1 MQETLHAASMPT
13 PAEQAGQVFSLIQP
27 ELAGIER
34 GFKQQ
39 LSSNVQIIENIGKY
53 LSESGGKRIRPA
65 LLILASKL
73 SGSAQPQS
81 VTALGVVMEMIHTAT
96 LVHDDIIDR
105 AEIRRGRPST
115 NARWG
120 NEIAV
125 LMGDW
130 LYMTAFSMT
139 LAERNLEI
147 LGILTTLTR
156 LMTEGEL
163 QQLELRGRSDITEEQ
178 HFEVIRRKTA
188 YLFSACAEVGGI
200 LAGVS
205 RAEQEALRDY
215 GMNIGTAFQMVD
227 DILDF
232 TASEAKLGKPVGG
245 DLRDGKVTLPL
256 IRALACSDG
265 NARQLVETVIREAE
279 FHSVPFSAIR
289 ELIETSH
296 SLADARDEAER
307 YARRARQNL
316 QVFPATSYREALM
329 DITHFIVSREN

>member
-1 MQETLHAASMPT
+1 MQDTLNDITPLT
-13 PAEQAGQVFSLIQP
+13 PAEQARQVFSLIQP
-27 ELAGIER
+27 ELWEVESELKR
-34 GFKQQ
+34 Q
-39 LSSNVQIIENIGKY
+39 LSSEVQIVGNIGKY

-73 SGSAQPQS
+73 SGNPRPEG
-81 VTALGVVMEMIHTAT
+81 VTSLGVVMEMIHTAT
-96 LVHDDIIDR
+96 LVHDDIIDG
-105 AEIRRGRPST
+105 ADTRRGRPST
-115 NARWG
+115 NSRWG

-130 LYMTAFSMT
+130 LYMTAFSLT
-139 LAERNLEI
+139 LAERNFEVLD
-147 LGILTTLTR
+147 ILTTLTR

-163 QQLELRGRSDITEEQ
+163 LQLELRGRADITEAQ

-215 GMNIGTAFQMVD
+215 GMNIGIAFQMID

-232 TASEAKLGKPVGG
+232 TASEEKLGKPVGG

-256 IRALACSDG
+256 IRALARSDG
-265 NARQLVETVIREAE
+265 HARELVKTVIRECE
-279 FHSVPFSAIR
+279 FRSVPFSSIR
-289 ELIETSH
+289 EMIDSTR
-296 SLADARDEAER
+296 SLADARAEAER

-316 QVFPATSYREALM
+316 LVFPESSYREALM
-329 DITHFIVSREN
+329 DITHFIVCREY